1 VTTEEDTDTDEATM
15 SWAPSFTVF
24 TQTPD
29 WILNNT
35 DINDAAFRTWMT
47 IASFASNKQRTAFP
61 SARKLME
68 LRNKGRSVIWHHIA
82 QLEAAGLLRRE
93 ARYRPN
99 GGQTSSHYTLAW
111 DQPLPPVRKTGPL
124 PHPETRTL
132 PRPKNRAESRPE
144 NRAPRTRTTP
154 ELDPL
159 PPDAEIDHAAAE
171 IDIPQGADAPR
182 TPRSKRNGTRN
193 TGTNPRATTKAAA
206 QDTQMRRWAQNMYSA
221 SLSHEEFLEMVE
233 SERAAQLISDEQAA
247 IAIEASAALNA
258 ATHT

>member
-1 VTTEEDTDTDEATM
+1 MTTDEHTDNDDATM

-35 DINDAAFRTWMT
+35 EINDAAFRTWMT
-47 IASFASNKQRTAFP
+47 IASFASNKRRTAFP

-68 LRNKGRSVIWHHIA
+68 LRNKGRSVIWQHIA
-82 QLEAAGLLRRE
+82 QLEAAGLLQRE

-111 DQPLPPVRKTGPL
+111 DQPLAPVRKTGPL
-124 PHPETRTL
+124 PRAENHTGSRPED
-132 PRPKNRAESRPE
+132 RAESRPE

-159 PPDAEIDHAAAE
+159 PPDPHSADPVPTRAGT
-171 IDIPQGADAPR
+171 QGADAPR
-182 TPRSKRNGTRN
+182 TPRSNRNGTRT
-193 TGTNPRATTKAAA
+193 TGTNPRAAA
-206 QDTQMRRWAQNMYSA
+206 QASARDDQMRRWAHTMHSA
-221 SLSHEEFLEMVE
+221 ALSHEEFLELVE
-233 SERAAQLISDEQAA
+233 SERTAGLITHEQAA
-247 IAIEASAALNA
+247 IAIEASLALNMA
-258 ATHT
+258 DTQ